1 MSKITPANEARPSAA
16 PRIGQIVARVAGQLG
31 RAEFSTG
38 ERAALRRLDPD
49 NPRAG
54 IGTACRLLHLAGF
67 DVVAAS
73 SDQLKRWTLA
83 LHAMALMSGPG
94 VDPHDPSKRAGSAFA
109 EAGLSEQRF
118 TRLLC
123 ASGPAFREQIPR
135 LARFLAAKGQRLDW
149 EPIARLVL
157 CEGRDEQT
165 AEEIRLRLAAQYYAA
180 RAKSERDTEK
190 KGEADA

>member
-1 MSKITPANEARPSAA
+1 MSKITPTDEAHHSAA
-16 PRIGQIVARVAGQLG
+16 PRIGQIVARVASQLG

-38 ERAALRRLDPD
+38 DRATLRRLDPD

-54 IGTACRLLHLAGF
+54 IGTACRLLQAAGF
-67 DVVAAS
+67 DIGVAN

-83 LHAMALMSGPG
+83 LHGMALMSGPG
-94 VDPHDPSKRAGSAFA
+94 VDPHNPSKRAGSAIA
-109 EAGLSEQRF
+109 DAGLSEQRF

-135 LARFLAAKGQRLDW
+135 LARFLAAKGQRFDW
-149 EPIARLVL
+149 EPLARLVL
-157 CEGRDEQT
+157 CEGRDEQA
-165 AEEIRLRLAAQYYAA
+165 AEEIRLRLAAQYYSA
-180 RAKSERDTEK
+180 RAKSERDAEM

>member
-1 MSKITPANEARPSAA
+1 MSKIAPADESRPSAA
-16 PRIGQIVARVAGQLG
+16 LRIGQIVARIASQIG
-31 RAEFSTG
+31 RAEFSTA
-38 ERAALRRLDPD
+38 ERATLRRLDPD

-54 IGTACRLLHLAGF
+54 IGTACRLLHAAGF
-67 DVVAAS
+67 DVVAAN

-83 LHAMALMSGPG
+83 LHGMALMSGPG
-94 VDPHDPSKRAGSAFA
+94 LDPHDPSKRAGSAIA

-135 LARFLAAKGQRLDW
+135 LARFLAAKGQRLNW

-157 CEGRDEQT
+157 CEGRDEQA

-180 RAKSERDTEK
+180 RAKSERDAEM
-190 KGEADA
+190 KGDADA